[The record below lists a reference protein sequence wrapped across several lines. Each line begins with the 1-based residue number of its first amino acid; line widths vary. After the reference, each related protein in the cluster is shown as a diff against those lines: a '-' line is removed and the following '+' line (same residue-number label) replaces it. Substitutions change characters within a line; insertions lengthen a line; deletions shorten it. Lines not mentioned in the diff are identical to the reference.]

1 MSLLRPGSLHSLVNK
16 AGGSRVASRL
26 AVCRPPCAPQHA
38 VRRNTAAAA
47 AAPSADA
54 APAAEE
60 PAAAEQPKQQRKAPT
75 GGRRR
80 GDSNN
85 NRGDAAASD
94 SSDAVQLV
102 RIAAETIHTK
112 VAAYL
117 LRTFADHDS
126 SYTVILQAAGAAA
139 YAQALKSLARL
150 QQMLSD
156 DPNTADH
163 IVVFKPRR
171 VQATS
176 ERRDGEGMRTF
187 STMRIVV
194 NLAPK
199 SDWPAAALAPNTRE
213 DAEGKDADAG
223 KSGSSSGSSSK
234 ESRLFA
240 TAIRWPEN
248 PEENKREK
256 QRLVNHMLRSS
267 QRSLPAQFLLAGRK
281 DKLASVAALLL
292 YAADEARLSA
302 LTAGDEP
309 HDLTCTIVA
318 QSKTVERFPA
328 SADAG
333 EASSDAA
340 AAEGADDAAAEGT
353 DDPAEGASA
362 DAELDNDLI
371 ISAETSREMFMR
383 NLYFVTMQR
392 SAASRNALSS
402 ARAAMRAQ
410 QRVPEAPGS
419 SSRGGGR
426 GSSPTQTRP
435 GYIEVREEDW
445 NQLKE
450 QLQVVPHLTEQL
462 QIMTRQHEQL
472 LSLLAAQQGAA
483 AQQPSDSS
491 A

>member
-1 MSLLRPGSLHSLVNK
+1 
-16 AGGSRVASRL
+16 
-26 AVCRPPCAPQHA
+26 
-38 VRRNTAAAA
+38 
-47 AAPSADA
+47 
-54 APAAEE
+54 
-60 PAAAEQPKQQRKAPT
+60 
-75 GGRRR
+75 
-80 GDSNN
+80 
-85 NRGDAAASD
+85 
-94 SSDAVQLV
+94 VQLV

-117 LRTFADHDS
+117 LRTFADHNN
-126 SYTVILQAAGAAA
+126 SYTVILQAAGSAA

-156 DPNTADH
+156 DPSTADR

-199 SDWPAAALAPNTRE
+199 SDWPAAALTPNTRE
-213 DAEGKDADAG
+213 DAAEGKDADAS
-223 KSGSSSGSSSK
+223 KSSSSSK

-240 TAIRWPEN
+240 TAIRWPKS
-248 PEENKREK
+248 PEENKQEK
-256 QRLVNHMLRSS
+256 QRVLNHMLRSS

-292 YAADEARLSA
+292 YAADEARLAA

-318 QSKTVERFPA
+318 QRDLVERFQP

-333 EASSDAA
+333 EASADAAAAAAGSSSDAA
-340 AAEGADDAAAEGT
+340 AEGDDDVAAEGT

-362 DAELDNDLI
+362 DAERDNDLI
-371 ISAETSREMFMR
+371 VSAEDVRGAMMFVR

-392 SAASRNALSS
+392 SAASKNALSS